1 MASLELSSSRNLLLS
16 SLSGEDL
23 EGIRSSLSRIPLRQG
38 QVLLEA
44 QAPIQ
49 TLCFVESG
57 VVSFHEVL
65 DDDTRAGVGIIGF
78 EGLTGWSVLLGCN
91 RSPQEATVAIGGGSA
106 LCISAEALLAACRAR
121 PGLNT
126 LLLLYVQS
134 FVTQMGRTISSNLN
148 DRLERRLARWLLMNH
163 DRLDGDE
170 IVLTHEQLG
179 VMLGVRRATVTD
191 TLHMLQG
198 AHLIRSTRGR
208 IIIRDRAGLVDFAGS
223 AYGAAEEAYSRL
235 IAPFPKAGK
244 QFAPLLTSS
253 DGDRG
258 ADGTIS
264 SLGDTGRD

>member
-1 MASLELSSSRNLLLS
+1 MSSSENLLLN
-16 SLSGEDL
+16 SLGDEDFAA
-23 EGIRSSLSRIPLRQG
+23 IRSSLSCTSLRKG

-44 QAPIQ
+44 QAKIE
-49 TLCFVESG
+49 TLYFVEAG

-65 DDDTRAGVGIIGF
+65 DDGTRVGVGIIGF
-78 EGLTGWSVLLGCN
+78 EGLTGWSVLLGCE
-91 RSPQEATVAIGGGSA
+91 RSPHEATVAIGGGAA

-121 PGLNT
+121 PRLNT

-191 TLHMLQG
+191 TLHILEG
-198 AHLIRSTRGR
+198 EHLIRSMRGR
-208 IIIRDRAGLVDFAGS
+208 IIILDRPGLVDFAGH

-235 IAPFPKAGK
+235 IVPFPKASAKAAALSASPNGVGGTDSTL
-244 QFAPLLTSS
+244 PYP
-253 DGDRG
+253 GG
-258 ADGTIS
+258 A
-264 SLGDTGRD
+264 GRN